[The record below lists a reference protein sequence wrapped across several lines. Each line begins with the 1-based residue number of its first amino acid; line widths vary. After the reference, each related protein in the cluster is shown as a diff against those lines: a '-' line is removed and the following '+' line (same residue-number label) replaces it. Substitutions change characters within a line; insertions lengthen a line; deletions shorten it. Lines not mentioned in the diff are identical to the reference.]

1 MKTYCILSDSC
12 GYISLATRIMT
23 QIPEEDDPSQRQNKL
38 NQEGDYQGDTKLEE
52 GDFQSAL
59 R

>member
-1 MKTYCILSDSC
+1 
-12 GYISLATRIMT
+12 MT